1 MKLRSLI
8 LAAAIFAAPSAYAE
22 EIVVYS
28 NLARDAMDQLKQD
41 FEDANPG
48 TTMTYYRAA
57 GAELSTQFLSEQ
69 QLGTGKADYIISDV
83 DFMEIFKERGYLS
96 ANAPAELSKFNPE
109 ALDKDGVWIPLD
121 FAPYIIVY
129 NTKAVSEADAP
140 KGWKDIIDPKW
151 TGRIG
156 LADPRTSAGIQI
168 PLTFWTKDLADK
180 GTPYGWPFVEA
191 LGKLKPTL
199 VSGHRQLVDLVVTGE
214 VAIAGQM
221 PLSFIASAVEKGE
234 PVKIAWPEEGSPATI
249 SGGAIV
255 EGARHPEGAQKMHD
269 YLASLRGQQFLSDNW
284 GSVPSHKDAK
294 FTTPDGKTLADIT
307 IKRVIIPQDLRTS
320 NTKAFLGYMQQ

>member
-8 LAAAIFAAPSAYAE
+8 ITAAMLAAPSVYAE
-22 EIVVYS
+22 EVVVYS
-28 NLARDAMDQLKQD
+28 NWARDAMDQLKQD

-83 DFMEIFKERGYLS
+83 DFVEIFKDRGYLEP
-96 ANAPAELSKFNPE
+96 NTPAELSKFNPE
-109 ALDKDGVWIPLD
+109 ALDEDGVWVPLD
-121 FAPYIIVY
+121 FAPYVIVY
-129 NTKAVSEADAP
+129 NTKAVSDDEAPQA
-140 KGWKDIIDPKW
+140 WKDIIDPEW
-151 TGRIG
+151 TNRIG

-168 PLTFWTKDLADK
+168 PLTFWTQNLKDEGA
-180 GTPYGWPFVEA
+180 PYGWPFVEA
-191 LGKLKPTL
+191 LGKLNPTL

-214 VAIAGQM
+214 IAIAGQM
-221 PLSFIASAVEKGE
+221 PLSFIASAIERGE

-249 SGGAIV
+249 SAGAIV
-255 EGARHPEGAQKMHD
+255 KGAQNPEGALKVHE
-269 YLASLRGQQFLSDNW
+269 YIASLRGQQFLSDHW
-284 GSVPSHKDAK
+284 GSVPSHEDAE

-307 IKRVIIPQDLRTS
+307 IKRVVIPQELRTS
-320 NTKAFLGYMQQ
+320 NTKTFLDYMQ